1 MNQTITIENFKCFAE
16 KKRIDLGGLC
26 GNELCWEVIPDPEL
40 SSRKTDF

>member
-1 MNQTITIENFKCFAE
+1 MNQTITIENF
-16 KKRIDLGGLC
+16 RDNSLC